1 MSVVDNTF
9 ASNTADA
16 FYGGKC
22 TQANNCDQSGL
33 FSVYSSTSAYP
44 TYTVCDAISN
54 LQNNVFDH
62 NTYRGPWTF
71 YYFNQGDTATPAE
84 WQAGIRNVEGSGD
97 NFGPQDVHSTFS

>member
-1 MSVVDNTF
+1 MTSPGC
-9 ASNTADA
+9 SR
-16 FYGGKC
+16 C
-22 TQANNCDQSGL
+22 TRRPA
-33 FSVYSSTSAYP
+33 P
-44 TYTVCDAISN
+44 TRRYTVCNAISN